1 MVSSLFDLAC
11 ILLSIST
18 THSRL
23 FNTFNENGDIGAIPF
38 PGVILMTAIIPAAIT
53 EGLLDS

>member
-1 MVSSLFDLAC
+1 MISSLFDLAC

-38 PGVILMTAIIPAAIT
+38 PGVILITAIIPAAIH
-53 EGLLDS
+53 